1 MSSNRNKK
9 KYPLEISYSKKNK
22 TLTVFFSNDEN
33 YKLSAEYLRISS
45 PSAEVQTHNP
55 QTRLFVPGKRY
66 VDISNIEKVG
76 NYAIRIMFNDGHDT
90 GIYTWEYLYELGSDF
105 EKNWNTYTKGLEK
118 RNLSRELG

>member
-105 EKNWNTYTKGLEK
+105 GKNWDTYTKGLEK
-118 RNLSRELG
+118 SNLSRELG

>member
-76 NYAIRIMFNDGHDT
+76 NYAIRIVFNDGHDT

>member
-76 NYAIRIMFNDGHDT
+76 NYALRLIFSDGHSS
-90 GIYTWEYLYELGSDF
+90 GLYSWEYF
-105 EKNWNTYTKGLEK
+105 K
-118 RNLSRELG
+118 NLSKQTN